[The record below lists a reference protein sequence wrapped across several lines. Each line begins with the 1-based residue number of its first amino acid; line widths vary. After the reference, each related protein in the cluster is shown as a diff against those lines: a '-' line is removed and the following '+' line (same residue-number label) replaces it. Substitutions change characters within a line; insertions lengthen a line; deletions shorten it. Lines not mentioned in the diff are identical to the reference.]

1 MSDKSKIRR
10 DDETGYPK
18 YDKFKDYGS
27 KHTHEWGGYS
37 RSGEN
42 TMKVDMVKILAMN
55 LKEKLVE
62 VLKRVEGIKI

>member
-37 RSGEN
+37 RSGEKYYEGGHGEN
-42 TMKVDMVKILAMN
+42 ISD
-55 LKEKLVE
+55 ES
-62 VLKRVEGIKI
+62 KREAGRSFKKSRGD